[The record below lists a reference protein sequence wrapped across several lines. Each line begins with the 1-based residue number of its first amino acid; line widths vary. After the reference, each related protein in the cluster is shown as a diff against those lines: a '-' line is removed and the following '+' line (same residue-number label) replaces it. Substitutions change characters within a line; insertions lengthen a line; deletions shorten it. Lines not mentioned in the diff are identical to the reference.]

1 METTSTTSRSCSV
14 LPSELV
20 YHIFLLGNCR
30 CADCGASNPDWAS
43 LNLGILLC
51 IECGGVH
58 RQLGVHY
65 SKVRSLT
72 LDVAIWESEEI
83 QEIFRAL
90 GNKPSN
96 EIWEEAA
103 DEVLKPTSTPIHKSK
118 SLGRTRY
125 SSRTTII
132 FLKRDTIQVANMK
145 GKRRLT
151 AD

>member
-1 METTSTTSRSCSV
+1 MCAFRLFSTRTYAAATAV
-14 LPSELV
+14 LFLFSSFLV
-20 YHIFLLGNCR
+20 LGNYR

-72 LDVAIWESEEI
+72 LDVAIWESEDI

-96 EIWEEAA
+96 EIWEEVA
-103 DEVLKPTSTPIHKSK
+103 DEVLKPTNTPLTKSK
-118 SLGRTRY
+118 SLRA
-125 SSRTTII
+125 SR
-132 FLKRDTIQVANMK
+132 
-145 GKRRLT
+145 
-151 AD
+151 